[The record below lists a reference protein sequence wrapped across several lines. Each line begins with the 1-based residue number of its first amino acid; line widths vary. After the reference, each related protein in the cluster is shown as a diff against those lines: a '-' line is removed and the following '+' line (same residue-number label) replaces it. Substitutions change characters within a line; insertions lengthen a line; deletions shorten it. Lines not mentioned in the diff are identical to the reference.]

1 MKRMSQDRN
10 SGGFGPRLIR
20 TRYAGSCSECRI
32 ALPAGSRATWHPR
45 DKTLT
50 CESCRHASVAVEAS
64 APASA
69 ARMQLDDGAAE
80 SPEVRVLPD
89 LPDGVAGGSAQREYE
104 RRRDRYEEQVR
115 SHHPRIG
122 GLLLA
127 LSGDPASTK
136 AWAKGADG
144 ERRLGTRLDT
154 LTEAGVVTLHDRRI
168 PRFQSQHRPHRR
180 WLCGRLRH
188 RRQAVREPSDKACPR
203 ALS

>member
-80 SPEVRVLPD
+80 SPEVRVVPD
-89 LPDGVAGGSAQREYE
+89 LPDGVADPPSGSTSGGEIGTRNRSEATIPESAGCSWPCPETPHR
-104 RRRDRYEEQVR
+104 
-115 SHHPRIG
+115 
-122 GLLLA
+122 
-127 LSGDPASTK
+127 
-136 AWAKGADG
+136 
-144 ERRLGTRLDT
+144 RRLGRRAPTASVAWGPA
-154 LTEAGVVTLHDRRI
+154 LT
-168 PRFQSQHRPHRR
+168 P
-180 WLCGRLRH
+180 
-188 RRQAVREPSDKACPR
+188 
-203 ALS
+203 